1 MTRIIR
7 IFFCLCLG
15 VLSGCKISL
24 PTKSQLEHLQAPP
37 NIKQAIDKS
46 LSQRTIFAAG
56 KWPAQQWWLDYQSPE
71 LNALISESLTNNPSI
86 QEVYSRITV
95 AQQEAMVM
103 RSILF
108 PLVFFDATE
117 TRQYLSKNG
126 LFRAFNPSLP
136 LNATLLDLSLSFSY
150 EFDFW
155 GQNRNL
161 LSEAI
166 GKAKAQKAEAAETKL
181 IITTALSQ
189 AYFAYKTNLMRKHLY
204 VKLVNLRT
212 QVAHLHNLLLRK
224 GLSSR
229 LPALTAAEN
238 VLEANKLLA
247 SINEELSNN
256 QHLINVLAGRGP
268 DSPLTMTSRLPQ
280 LPQRLQIPATISLDL
295 IARRPDLMAQIW
307 RAKAWAY
314 KTGAAMSAYYPN
326 VNLVGFI
333 GLESLAW
340 AKFFKIASSTAG
352 LKPAIHLPI
361 FTAGAI
367 RANIRA
373 TKAEFDA
380 AIFAYNNL
388 LLRSTQEILDVLV
401 FAQTTYQHNR
411 EQDEIVHY
419 AEQRYHLVHLRSQKG
434 LDSQFAVYALQ
445 EELIQTELVKIM
457 LLYNQYL
464 ASIKLTKALGG
475 GYHQPQVPLVKKI

>member
-7 IFFCLCLG
+7 IVFCLCFG

-24 PTKSQLEHLQAPP
+24 PAKSQLEHLQAAA
-37 NIKQAIDKS
+37 NIEQSISKS
-46 LSQRTIFAAG
+46 VHHKTVFAAG
-56 KWPAQQWWLDYQSPE
+56 SWPKQQWWLSYQSPE
-71 LNALISESLTNNPSI
+71 LNALISESLANNPSI
-86 QEVYSRITV
+86 QEVHRRVSIAR
-95 AQQEAMVM
+95 QEAVVTG
-103 RSILF
+103 SILF

-126 LFRAFNPSLP
+126 LFRAFNPGLP
-136 LNATLLDLSLSFSY
+136 LSATLLDLSLSFSY

-161 LSEAI
+161 LSEAL
-166 GKAKAQKAEAAETKL
+166 GKAKAQEAEAAETEL
-181 IITTALSQ
+181 MISTALSQ
-189 AYFAYKTNLMRKHLY
+189 AYFAYKTNLIRQQLY
-204 VKLVNLRT
+204 KELVNLRT
-212 QVAHLHNLLLRK
+212 QMAYLHQQLLRQ
-224 GLSSR
+224 GLSSQ
-229 LPALTAAEN
+229 LPVLAAAEN
-238 VLEANKLLA
+238 VLEAKKLLA
-247 SINEELSNN
+247 SINEELSKNKY
-256 QHLINVLAGRGP
+256 LINVLAGRGP
-268 DSPLTMTSRLPQ
+268 DSPLALSRRLPQ
-280 LPQRLQIPATISLDL
+280 LPQRLQIPRTISLDL

-340 AKFFKIASSTAG
+340 AKFFNIASGTTG

-401 FAQTTYQHNR
+401 FAQTSYQHKK
-411 EQDEIVHY
+411 EQDQIVHF
-419 AEQRYHLVHLRSQKG
+419 AEQRYHLVDLRRQQG
-434 LDSQFAVYALQ
+434 LDSQFAVYAVH
-445 EELIQTELVKIM
+445 EELIQKRLVKIT

-475 GYHQPQVPLVKKI
+475 GYHQPQVPLVRKT